1 VRNFAS
7 FKTSL
12 NFEPFAFE
20 NAARYPNSV
29 TKVQCCDDRPMS
41 WPNLVKF
48 GPRTPEKA
56 LSVLTH
62 TLKLHANTRYIVDIS
77 QP

>member
-1 VRNFAS
+1 MRNLAS

-12 NFEPFAFE
+12 KFEPPVLE

-29 TKVQCCDDRPMS
+29 TNIQCCDDRPMS
-41 WPNLVKF
+41 WSSLVKL
-48 GPRTPEKA
+48 GPCTSEKD

-62 TLKLHANTRYIVDIS
+62 PLKLHAKTR
-77 QP
+77 